1 MLGTQKWKSKIWWLF
16 LPSKY
21 TKTDNKTSW
30 LAVTQFETT
39 GARKSFPCFD
49 EPDRKAKFLV
59 KLGRKSDM
67 TAVSNMPKIS
77 EEKLGND
84 MVLDTFENSVKMS
97 TYLLAFL
104 VSDFTFTRMLLI
116 TIKTFSIL

>member
-1 MLGTQKWKSKIWWLF
+1 MF

-21 TKTDNKTSW
+21 TKPDNKTSW

-49 EPDRKAKFLV
+49 EPDRKAKFQV

-67 TAVSNMPKIS
+67 TAVSNMRKIS

-84 MVLDTFENSVKMS
+84 MVMDTFENSVKMS

-104 VSDFTFTRMLLI
+104 VSDFTFTRMY
-116 TIKTFSIL
+116 